1 MLAGSHGEVN
11 FNKITGG
18 DKIQVK
24 HLKDV
29 PIIENGCVIFLV
41 PGI

>member
-1 MLAGSHGEVN
+1 VLAGSHGEVN

-24 HLKDV
+24 KKDE
-29 PIIENGCVIFLV
+29 PDKTTPCTYFG
-41 PGI
+41 